1 MHNEIKIFE
10 NVDFG
15 QIRTAG
21 TSEEPLFC
29 LSDVCKI
36 LGLQVQNTKQRL
48 KKDGVYSINL
58 TDKLGRNQQALFISE
73 QNLYK
78 VIMRSD
84 KPQAEAFQ
92 DWVCEE
98 VLPSIRK
105 TGKYENPNAP
115 VSDPKFIETKMKV
128 AEWAAR
134 MLNMNDAGKL
144 MMVKHIADEC
154 CLPVPEYVQ
163 SKGVM
168 KSTST
173 LCKERGL
180 AISGRVMLAY
190 MEAEG
195 LVETKARPSSKG
207 GIKKFKCLTADGL
220 EWGENAVHP
229 MNQRETQILLY
240 ADRFDALVNMIL
252 PKYSKEAC

>member
-10 NVDFG
+10 NPDFG
-15 QIRTAG
+15 QIRTWG
-21 TSEEPLFC
+21 TSEEPWFC
-29 LSDVCKI
+29 LIDICEI
-36 LGLQVQNTKQRL
+36 LELTPSKVAQRL
-48 KKDGVYSINL
+48 EKGVLSKHPLETAGGIQTVRFVNEDGLYDVIFESRKPEAKKFRKWV
-58 TDKLGRNQQALFISE
+58 TSE
-73 QNLYK
+73 
-78 VIMRSD
+78 I
-84 KPQAEAFQ
+84 
-92 DWVCEE
+92 
-98 VLPSIRK
+98 LPSIRK

-115 VSDPKFIETKMKV
+115 ASDPKSIETKMKV

-163 SKGVM
+163 SKGVV

-195 LVETKARPSSKG
+195 LVETKTRPSSKG
-207 GIKKFKCLTADGL
+207 GVKKFKCLTADGL

>member
-10 NVDFG
+10 NADFG

-29 LSDVCKI
+29 LSDICKA
-36 LGLQVQNTKQRL
+36 LGLTVKGVVQRL
-48 KKDGVYSINL
+48 DKGVISNYPLETAGGTQMAYFVNEDGLYDVILESRKPEAKKFR
-58 TDKLGRNQQALFISE
+58 K
-73 QNLYK
+73 
-78 VIMRSD
+78 
-84 KPQAEAFQ
+84 
-92 DWVCEE
+92 WVTSE

-115 VSDPKFIETKMKV
+115 ASDPKSIETKMKV

-163 SKGVM
+163 SKGVV

-195 LVETKARPSSKG
+195 LVETKTRPSSKG
-207 GIKKFKCLTADGL
+207 GVKKFKCLTADGL